1 MTAVQLMFSPSR
13 LQVRSYLCFI
23 SLDKNGQRVKS
34 WHEWGAIQVK
44 GGASFFFF
52 SPLAPCQLQTPLLP
66 FLERRDMEKACQLPW
81 VALPQQ
87 TGYHQ
92 VAFWDSAGKV
102 QTQCFGQD
110 LVATSPT
117 SAQPTHLPSR
127 THLLTVW
134 SVSSPSRDYFF
145 FLPFHFSTS

>member
-1 MTAVQLMFSPSR
+1 MVSPSC
-13 LQVRSYLCFI
+13 LLVRSHLCFI
-23 SLDKNGQRVKS
+23 ALDKNGQRVKS
-34 WHEWGAIQVK
+34 WHNWGAIQVK
-44 GGASFFFF
+44 GGAIFFFT
-52 SPLAPCQLQTPLLP
+52 LASRQLQTPLLP

-87 TGYHQ
+87 TGYQQ

-127 THLLTVW
+127 THLLSVW

-145 FLPFHFSTS
+145 LPFYSSTS